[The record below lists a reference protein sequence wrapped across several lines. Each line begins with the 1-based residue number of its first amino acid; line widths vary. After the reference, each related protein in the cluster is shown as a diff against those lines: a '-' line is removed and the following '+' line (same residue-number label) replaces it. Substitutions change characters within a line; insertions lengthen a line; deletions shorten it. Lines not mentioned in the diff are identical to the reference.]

1 MISCGGSSVVTW
13 RATWAQTFATAMAA
27 LALSSGCEQAG
38 QRPLPSKGLVAEAA
52 ASPEGRHAPSARA
65 PTAAPQRS
73 APAAPAQDA
82 GAVDTCP
89 AEAVRIEDFC
99 IDRYEAHLA
108 RRMHDGSLV
117 PRPPEQRPSD
127 WDNIVARS
135 AKGVLPQAYI
145 SRIEAARACAN
156 AGKRLCSLREWYR
169 ACRGRRNTV
178 YPYGPRY
185 ESRRCN
191 VGKPHLLSLLAG
203 ANPRAWSYER
213 DFNNP
218 ELSKRPG
225 FLARTGEYAGC
236 ASDHGVHDQ
245 VGNLHEWVSDRVDAS
260 LDRKL
265 PLEPPIRRALARSTG
280 KGVFMGGFYS
290 TQQEHGDGCNFVT
303 TAHEPA
309 YHDYSTGFRCCRSVH

>member
-1 MISCGGSSVVTW
+1 MW
-13 RATWAQTFATAMAA
+13 PAAAAEALATALGALVLSSACGLIPEEPPGERA
-27 LALSSGCEQAG
+27 LAT
-38 QRPLPSKGLVAEAA
+38 KGLLAEAA
-52 ASPEGRHAPSARA
+52 ASPGRGPLPSAPSVRA
-65 PTAAPQRS
+65 P
-73 APAAPAQDA
+73 APAAQGSSPAASAFQPGGVKA
-82 GAVDTCP
+82 CP
-89 AEAVRIEDFC
+89 AEAVQVEDFC
-99 IDRYEAHLA
+99 IDRYEAHLV
-108 RRMHDGSLV
+108 RRIRDGSLV
-117 PRPPEQRPSD
+117 PHPPEQRPSD
-127 WDNIVARS
+127 WDNVVARS

-145 SRIEAARACAN
+145 SRIEAARACEN

-169 ACRGRRNTV
+169 ACRGQRNTV
-178 YPYGPRY
+178 YPYGARY

-218 ELSKRPG
+218 ELSKKPG
-225 FLARTGEYAGC
+225 FLARTGEYEGC

-260 LDRKL
+260 LDGKL

-290 TQQEHGDGCNFVT
+290 TQQEHGEGCNFVT

-309 YHDYSTGFRCCRSVH
+309 YHDYSTGFRCCRSID